1 MNQGVFKSLR
11 ASGNAGRL
19 FVAHSIFSYIRPT
32 MNHTGAFFQEASAD
46 KFCQENAQRV
56 DGAAYKDIGF
66 SDKPVNG
73 WYDNCASVYGKHVQ

>member
-1 MNQGVFKSLR
+1 M
-11 ASGNAGRL
+11 
-19 FVAHSIFSYIRPT
+19 
-32 MNHTGAFFQEASAD
+32 FFQEASAD

-66 SDKPVNG
+66 FDKPVNG